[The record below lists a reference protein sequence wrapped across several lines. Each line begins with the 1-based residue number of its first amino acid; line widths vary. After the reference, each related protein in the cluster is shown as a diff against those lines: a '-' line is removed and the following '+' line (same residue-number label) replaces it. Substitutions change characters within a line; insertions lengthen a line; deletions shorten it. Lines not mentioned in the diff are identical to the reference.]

1 MIFHHWCVDRVR
13 LDLLASKKNTG
24 TESWTTMN
32 AIGVLLKKEW
42 LEFKQQRMLIL
53 GIIAL
58 PLLLTLIPLVALFA
72 IGAGPSKGNTD
83 EFTRG
88 LMNVN
93 PALAGM
99 REQEVAQAV
108 MGQAFSTMFLLM
120 PMILPSIIAAYSI
133 VGEKTNRTLEPLLA
147 TPVKTWELLIGKML
161 ASLIPTM
168 VLTWLAGAVFIIGVS
183 VSAVSER
190 AFNAIVSAGWLTV
203 FLLCTPL
210 LALIAIAAMVAISA
224 RVNDPRTAQQYS
236 AWIVVPFLA
245 VFFGQLFG
253 VLILSPLIAI
263 VATILLAV
271 IAGLA
276 IFGATLLFQ
285 REAILTRWS

>member
-1 MIFHHWCVDRVR
+1 MNNIRI
-13 LDLLASKKNTG
+13 LLH
-24 TESWTTMN
+24 
-32 AIGVLLKKEW
+32 KEW

-53 GIIAL
+53 GIVAL
-58 PLLLTLIPLVALFA
+58 PLLLTLIPLGVLFF
-72 IGAGPSKGNTD
+72 IGVTPATGNSD
-83 EFTRG
+83 EFMRQ
-88 LMNVN
+88 LMRSN

-99 REQEVAQAV
+99 NEQAAIQAV
-108 MGQAFSTMFLLM
+108 TGQAFSSMFLLM

-133 VGEKTNRTLEPLLA
+133 IGEKVNRTLEPLLA
-147 TPVKTWELLIGKML
+147 TPVKTWELLAGKML

-168 VLTWLAGAVFIIGVS
+168 ALTWLAGAIFITGIRMGAASDRVFDV
-183 VSAVSER
+183 
-190 AFNAIVSAGWLTV
+190 IVSAGWLTV

-236 AWIVVPFLA
+236 AWVVVPFMA
-245 VFFGQLFG
+245 VFFGQLTG
-253 VLILSPLIAI
+253 VLILSPLIAV
-263 VATILLAV
+263 VATILLGL

-276 IFGATLLFQ
+276 IWGTTLLFQ

>member
-1 MIFHHWCVDRVR
+1 MHKIGI
-13 LDLLASKKNTG
+13 LLQ
-24 TESWTTMN
+24 
-32 AIGVLLKKEW
+32 KEW

-53 GIIAL
+53 GIIVL
-58 PLLLTLIPLVALFA
+58 PLFLTLIPLISLFA
-72 IGAGPSKGNTD
+72 LGAAPSAGNTD
-83 EFTRG
+83 QFTRE
-88 LMNVN
+88 LIKTN

-99 REQEVAQAV
+99 SEQEAGQAIL
-108 MGQAFSTMFLLM
+108 GQAFSTMFLLM

-147 TPVKTWELLIGKML
+147 TPVETWELLAGKIL

-168 VLTWLAGAVFIIGVS
+168 VLTWLAGVIFMVGVRASAASGRVF
-183 VSAVSER
+183 A
-190 AFNAIVSAGWLTV
+190 AIVSPGWLTV

-224 RVNDPRTAQQYS
+224 RTSDPRTAQQYS
-236 AWIVVPFLA
+236 AWVVVPFLA
-245 VFFGQLFG
+245 VFFGQLTG
-253 VLILSPLIAI
+253 VLILSPLIA
-263 VATILLAV
+263 VLAAILLAV

-276 IFGATLLFQ
+276 VWGAVGLFQ

>member
-1 MIFHHWCVDRVR
+1 
-13 LDLLASKKNTG
+13 
-24 TESWTTMN
+24 
-32 AIGVLLKKEW
+32 

-58 PLLLTLIPLVALFA
+58 PLLLTLIPLGALFA
-72 IGAGPSKGNTD
+72 IGAEPSKGNTD
-83 EFTRG
+83 EFTRE
-88 LMNVN
+88 MMRAN
-93 PALAGM
+93 PALVGM
-99 REQEVAQAV
+99 SEQEAAQAI
-108 MGQAFSTMFLLM
+108 MGQAFSSMFLLM

-147 TPVKTWELLIGKML
+147 TPIKTWELLVGKML
-161 ASLIPTM
+161 SSLIPTM
-168 VLTWLAGAVFIIGVS
+168 ALTWLAGAIFIIGVR
-183 VSAVSER
+183 VSASSDRVIT
-190 AFNAIVSAGWLTV
+190 AIVSAGWLTV

-245 VFFGQLFG
+245 VFFGQLTG
-253 VLILSPLIAI
+253 VLILSPLIALI
-263 VATILLAV
+263 ATILLAI

-276 IFGATLLFQ
+276 IAGATLLFQ
-285 REAILTRWS
+285 REAILTRWR